1 MTKRFL
7 YWWLLFAI
15 QIVLLAVIFWQ
26 GGLAFLL
33 DNDFTYI
40 SFLTLAVWLVA
51 NLRLG
56 ILLYFNK
63 STTDTLWFA
72 AESCMTLGMIGTVT
86 GFIYMLS
93 TSFVNI
99 DPSDIDSMKSV
110 IAQMAAGMGTAL
122 ITTFVGLVTSLS
134 LKIQIINA
142 EAGEVE

>member
-56 ILLYFNK
+56 TLLYFNK

-110 IAQMAAGMGTAL
+110 ISQMAAGMGTAL